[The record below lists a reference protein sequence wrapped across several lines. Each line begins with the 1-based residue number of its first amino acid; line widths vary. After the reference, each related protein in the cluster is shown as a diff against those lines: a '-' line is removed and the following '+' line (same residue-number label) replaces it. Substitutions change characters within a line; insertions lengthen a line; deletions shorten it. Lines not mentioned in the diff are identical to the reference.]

1 MGLKA
6 RLRDVLIPE
15 ELRIHFNKIAKPV
28 GDAGYDPWG
37 FNLESAKAGM
47 ATFRW
52 MYKKYFRVE
61 TSGIDNVPAEGRALV
76 IANHAGQLPMDGI
89 MTGMSLV
96 MRENNPRFARAMIER
111 FFPTVPILGNW
122 LNSVG
127 AVVGDPINCEKLLD
141 RDEIVIVFPEGVRGS
156 GKMYKDAYQLQ
167 RFGNGF
173 VRMAMQYNAPIIP
186 LGIVGSEETMPAI
199 ANIKP
204 LAKMLGVP
212 YIPVGPLVPLPA
224 KMYLNYGE
232 PLLFPNDD
240 ASEEEVTARVEQVKA
255 EIRKLID
262 KGLKERESIY

>member
-1 MGLKA
+1 MGLQAKLMDA
-6 RLRDVLIPE
+6 IIPAD
-15 ELRIHFNKIAKPV
+15 LKKHFEKIAKPV

-52 MYKKYFRVE
+52 VYKKYFRVE

-89 MTGMSLV
+89 MIGMSLAL
-96 MRENNPRFARAMIER
+96 RENSPRFARAMIER

-122 LNSVG
+122 MNSVG
-127 AVVGDPINCEKLLD
+127 AVIGDPVNCEKLLA
-141 RDEIVIVFPEGVRGS
+141 RDEVVIVFPEGVRGS
-156 GKMYKDAYQLQ
+156 GKMYKDAYQLK

-173 VRMAMQYNAPIIP
+173 VRMAMQYGAPIIP
-186 LGIVGSEETMPAI
+186 VGVVGSEETMPAI

-204 LAKMLGVP
+204 LAQALGVP
-212 YIPVGPLVPLPA
+212 YIPVAPPFPLPA

-255 EIRKLID
+255 EISKLIA
-262 KGLKERESIY
+262 KGLKERESIF